1 MKQEKQSIIK
11 TVLAIMCIIITTLL
25 ASVSASAAAAPTL
38 SSTKETVNVCTN
50 HWYGS
55 SVISEQKG
63 KIVSVKSSKPSVVKV
78 EDREDNFYNWKKKKK
93 GKAVITVKYKIGSKT
108 YTLKQTVTVKKVK
121 PFSYIK
127 YNGKNIYKGHEFE
140 SYFVKLKSGKKI
152 TWKLKKGYKLVSATT
167 HYEMKSNKKLKKNAK
182 LTIKKNL
189 NSWIN
194 FTVKDSK
201 GNVFEYR
208 IIATK

>member
-11 TVLAIMCIIITTLL
+11 TVLVIMCIIITTLL
-25 ASVSASAAAAPTL
+25 ASVSASAAADPTL

-50 HWYGS
+50 HWYGT

-78 EDREDNFYNWKKKKK
+78 EDREDNFYNWSALKK

-167 HYEMKSNKKLKKNAK
+167 NYGMKGYKKLKKNAR

-189 NSWIN
+189 NRWIN
-194 FTVKDSK
+194 FNVKDSK